1 MGDQLFNTR
10 LEEIRLK
17 FVASLQSKI
26 DEFETLMERI
36 VADDDSAQALEELRN
51 GVHKLRGVAPTLGL
65 EKLGEHAASSEDII
79 IAMTRQDVDDPEA
92 AAIEFL
98 GSFRALV
105 NEMREASGHRPELAW
120 TSAPPSLDRGMIR
133 QRVIDAT
140 KRGEGFPTPLF
151 AVARLD
157 FQKSSSASFRLR
169 ERRAAA

>member
-105 NEMREASGHRPELAW
+105 NEMREASGRRP
-120 TSAPPSLDRGMIR
+120 
-133 QRVIDAT
+133 
-140 KRGEGFPTPLF
+140 
-151 AVARLD
+151 
-157 FQKSSSASFRLR
+157 
-169 ERRAAA
+169 